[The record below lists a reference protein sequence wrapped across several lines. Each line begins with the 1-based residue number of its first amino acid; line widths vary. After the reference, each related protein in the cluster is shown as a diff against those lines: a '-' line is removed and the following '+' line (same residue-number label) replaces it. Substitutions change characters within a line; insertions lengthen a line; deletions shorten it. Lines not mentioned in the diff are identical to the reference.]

1 MDFER
6 ELSFRFPLDRG
17 EDVRAVQLALT
28 VLQTTPPCG
37 IADGIYGN
45 ATKLAVAGF
54 QRSQGLFDDGVVSQ
68 KTWTSLFTNT
78 KDKQVPEP
86 AINRVSSALA
96 SQKDMPLSQAQGLRV
111 HQWLTANFGPAIQ
124 TAIEGTRVDAA
135 LVSAI
140 VCKETANVWLGWISK
155 MSPGQ
160 ILARCVFDGSGD
172 VPGTSRSAFPQN
184 TAAFRARYGDALTDM
199 LIAEANATR
208 RLRGY
213 NDKQWVYK
221 GYGPFQYDLQHI
233 DKTPD
238 FFKNR
243 QWGSMTACL
252 DRFMSVMTDKLNQ
265 AQALHEA
272 VRMYNGSGTRAQT
285 YADQVMEMRGW
296 F

>member
-54 QRSQGLFDDGVVSQ
+54 QRSQGLSGDGVVGQ
-68 KTWTSLFTNT
+68 KTWTTLFTDAS
-78 KDKQVPEP
+78 DKQVPEP
-86 AINRVSSALA
+86 AVNRVSGALA
-96 SQKDMPLSQAQGLRV
+96 SQKDMPVSHAQGQRV
-111 HQWLTANFGPAIQ
+111 HQWLTDNFGQAIQ
-124 TAIEGTRVDAA
+124 TAIAGTRVDTA

-140 VCKETANVWLGWISK
+140 VCKETANVWIGWISK

-172 VPGTSRSAFPQN
+172 VPGTSRNAFPQN
-184 TAAFRARYGDALTDM
+184 TAAFRARYGDDLTNM

-213 NDKQWVYK
+213 NDQQWIYK

-233 DKTPD
+233 DKAAD
-238 FFKNR
+238 FFKNK
-243 QWGSMTACL
+243 QWGSMAACL
-252 DRFMSVMTDKLNQ
+252 QRFMSVMNDKLSQ
-265 AQALHEA
+265 TEDLRKA
-272 VRMYNGSGTRAQT
+272 VRMYNGSGTRAET
-285 YADQVMEMRGW
+285 YADQVMEMHGW